1 MNFFKSFLA
10 SLLGTFIAL
19 GLISIL
25 FFTGIAAIATSI
37 NFKTVDSAFISENSV
52 LNIDLN
58 TSVRDRSPA
67 FNPFGFFTENANGII
82 GMDAIIGSIN
92 KAKKDEKIKGI
103 RLNSGLISSGWAQA
117 REIRNCL
124 NEFKKS
130 GKFIYAYADFMSQ
143 KGYYVSSVADSIF
156 MNPVGSIELKGL
168 SSEVLYF
175 EDFQNQYGLKMEVI
189 RHGKYKSAVEPFLQ
203 DKMSDENR
211 AQIKG
216 LLDAVWTTISDE
228 IVESRAISKKALE
241 KMVEEL
247 TVTDAKEAITN
258 GIIDALVY
266 EDDFEK
272 SIKVALEIDKDDSI
286 NSVEFYELNTQMKTF
301 DSDVKDQIAVI
312 YANGPIL
319 YTSGT
324 EEVIGKKALN
334 QAFQEVETNKN
345 IKGAVLRIDSP
356 GGDAMTSEIILN
368 AMRKLKGKKPLVVS
382 LGNIAASGGYYIACL
397 GDKIYASPMTITG
410 SIGVLAAFPNMR
422 GLAERIGINAEQ
434 VNSHKNA
441 MGYSLFEPLN
451 DGFKNSTKSA
461 IEKVYTTFK
470 SRVSEGRSLNMEKV
484 EDLSKGRIWSGKDA
498 VENGLVDAI
507 GGLEDAIQATAEMAA
522 IENYNID
529 SYPKYENEFEYI
541 FLDALSFIRLKIFN
555 HPIEKFASELIKLS
569 DMEGIQAIIPFS
581 INIE

>member
-67 FNPFGFFTENANGII
+67 FNPFGFFTENATGII

-258 GIIDALVY
+258 GIIDALIY
-266 EDDFEK
+266 EEDFEK
-272 SIKVALEIDKDDSI
+272 SIKAALEIDKDDSI

-498 VENGLVDAI
+498 MENGLVDAI

-529 SYPKYENEFEYI
+529 SYPKYENDFEYI
-541 FLDALSFIRLKIFN
+541 LLDALSFIRLKIFN

-569 DMEGIQAIIPFS
+569 EMEGIQAIIPFS

>member
-266 EDDFEK
+266 EEDFEK

-334 QAFQEVETNKN
+334 KAFQEVETNKN

-356 GGDAMTSEIILN
+356 GGDALTSEIILN
-368 AMRKLKGKKPLVVS
+368 AIRKLKGKKPLVVS

-569 DMEGIQAIIPFS
+569 EMEGIQAIIPFS

>member
-272 SIKVALEIDKDDSI
+272 SIKAALEIDKDDSI

-529 SYPKYENEFEYI
+529 SYPKYENEFEHI

-569 DMEGIQAIIPFS
+569 EMEGIQAIIPFS

>member
-286 NSVEFYELNTQMKTF
+286 NSVELYELNTQMKTF

-334 QAFQEVETNKN
+334 RAFQEVETNKN

-569 DMEGIQAIIPFS
+569 EMEGIQAIIPFS

>member
-67 FNPFGFFTENANGII
+67 FNPFGFFSENAAGII

-92 KAKKDEKIKGI
+92 MAKKDEKIKGI

-272 SIKVALEIDKDDSI
+272 SIKAALEIDKDDSI

-529 SYPKYENEFEYI
+529 SYPKYENDFEYI
-541 FLDALSFIRLKIFN
+541 LLDALSFIRLKIFN

-569 DMEGIQAIIPFS
+569 EMEGIQAIIPFS

>member
-67 FNPFGFFTENANGII
+67 FNPFGFFSENATGII

-272 SIKVALEIDKDDSI
+272 SIKAALEIDKDDSI

-569 DMEGIQAIIPFS
+569 EMEGIQAIIPFS

>member
-67 FNPFGFFTENANGII
+67 FNPFGFFTENATGII

-272 SIKVALEIDKDDSI
+272 SIKAALEIDKDDSI

-498 VENGLVDAI
+498 MENGLVDAI

-569 DMEGIQAIIPFS
+569 EMEGIQAIIPFS

>member
-67 FNPFGFFTENANGII
+67 FNPFGFFTENATGII

-92 KAKKDEKIKGI
+92 MAKKDEKIKGI

-272 SIKVALEIDKDDSI
+272 SIKAALEIDKDDSI

-498 VENGLVDAI
+498 MENGLVDAI

-529 SYPKYENEFEYI
+529 SYPKYENDFEYI
-541 FLDALSFIRLKIFN
+541 LLDALSFIRLKIFN

-569 DMEGIQAIIPFS
+569 EMEGIQAIIPFS

>member
-67 FNPFGFFTENANGII
+67 FNPFGFFTENATGII

-92 KAKKDEKIKGI
+92 MAKKDEKIKGI

-272 SIKVALEIDKDDSI
+272 SIKAALEIDKDDSI

-529 SYPKYENEFEYI
+529 SYPKYENEFEHI

-569 DMEGIQAIIPFS
+569 EMEGIQAIIPFS

>member
-266 EDDFEK
+266 EGDFEK

-301 DSDVKDQIAVI
+301 DSHVKDQIAVI

-498 VENGLVDAI
+498 MENGLVDAI

-529 SYPKYENEFEYI
+529 SYPKYENEFEHI

-569 DMEGIQAIIPFS
+569 EMEGIQAIIPFS

>member
-103 RLNSGLISSGWAQA
+103 RLSSGLISSGWAQA

-228 IVESRAISKKALE
+228 IVDSRAISKKALE

-529 SYPKYENEFEYI
+529 SYPKYENEFEHI
-541 FLDALSFIRLKIFN
+541 FLDALSFIRLKVFN

-569 DMEGIQAIIPFS
+569 EMEGIQAIIPFS

>member
-37 NFKTVDSAFISENSV
+37 NFKTVDSAFVSENSV

-67 FNPFGFFTENANGII
+67 FNPFGFFSENATGII

-272 SIKVALEIDKDDSI
+272 SIKAALEIDKDDSI

-334 QAFQEVETNKN
+334 RAFQEVETNKN

-529 SYPKYENEFEYI
+529 SYPKYENESEHI

-569 DMEGIQAIIPFS
+569 EMEGIQAIIPFS

>member
-334 QAFQEVETNKN
+334 RAFQEVETNKN

-410 SIGVLAAFPNMR
+410 SIGVLAAFPNMT

-569 DMEGIQAIIPFS
+569 EMEGIQAIIPFS

>member
-241 KMVEEL
+241 KMIEEL

-272 SIKVALEIDKDDSI
+272 SIKAALEIDKDDSI
-286 NSVEFYELNTQMKTF
+286 NSVEFYELNTQMNTF

-569 DMEGIQAIIPFS
+569 EMEGIQAIIPFS

>member
-67 FNPFGFFTENANGII
+67 FNPFGFFTENATGII

-92 KAKKDEKIKGI
+92 MAKKDEKIKGI

-241 KMVEEL
+241 KMIEEL

-272 SIKVALEIDKDDSI
+272 SIKAALEIDKDDSI

-498 VENGLVDAI
+498 MENGLVDAI

-555 HPIEKFASELIKLS
+555 HPIEKFASELFKLLE
-569 DMEGIQAIIPFS
+569 MEGIQAIIPFS

>member
-301 DSDVKDQIAVI
+301 DSHVKDLIAVI

-334 QAFQEVETNKN
+334 RAFQEVETNKN

-569 DMEGIQAIIPFS
+569 EMEGIQAIIPFS

>member
-324 EEVIGKKALN
+324 EEVIGKKGLN

-529 SYPKYENEFEYI
+529 SYPKYENEFEHI

-555 HPIEKFASELIKLS
+555 HPIEKFASELMKLS
-569 DMEGIQAIIPFS
+569 EMEGIQAIIPFS

>member
-37 NFKTVDSAFISENSV
+37 NFKTVDSAFVSENSV

-67 FNPFGFFTENANGII
+67 FNPFGFFSENATGII

-143 KGYYVSSVADSIF
+143 KGYYLSSVADSIF
-156 MNPVGSIELKGL
+156 MNPIGSIELKGL

-272 SIKVALEIDKDDSI
+272 SIKAALEIDKDDSI

-541 FLDALSFIRLKIFN
+541 FLDALSFIRLKVFN

-569 DMEGIQAIIPFS
+569 EMEGIQAIIPFS

>member
-37 NFKTVDSAFISENSV
+37 NFKTVDSAFVSENSV

-67 FNPFGFFTENANGII
+67 FNPFGFFSENATGII

-143 KGYYVSSVADSIF
+143 KGYYLSSVADSIF
-156 MNPVGSIELKGL
+156 MNPIGSIELKGL

-272 SIKVALEIDKDDSI
+272 SIKAALEIDKDDSI

-529 SYPKYENEFEYI
+529 SYPKYENEFEHI

-569 DMEGIQAIIPFS
+569 EMEGIQAIIPFS